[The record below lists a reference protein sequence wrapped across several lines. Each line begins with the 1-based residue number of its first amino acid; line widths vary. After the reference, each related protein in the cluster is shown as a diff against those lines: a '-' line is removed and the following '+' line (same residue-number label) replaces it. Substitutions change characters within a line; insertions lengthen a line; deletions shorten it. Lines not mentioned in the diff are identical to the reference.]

1 MSAYYNERDPFAAN
15 WLRRLID
22 AGAIAPGF
30 VDERD
35 IRDVAPDDLS
45 GFGQCHFFAGI
56 GGWSLAL
63 RLAGWP
69 DDRPVWTGS
78 CPCQPFSAAGA
89 GAGFDD
95 ERHLWP
101 FWHHLVRFRRP
112 AIVFGEQ
119 VASPLGLGWYD
130 LVHSDLEGEGY
141 AIGGSDLCSASVGAA
156 DIRQRLYWVAH
167 TDGTIGGQGYA
178 ADGIGDRRGL
188 AQPRAGFGGGGGAG
202 CLADA
207 EHDRCQGGGETWTW
221 AGSTLPPRAVGF
233 MADTDGVNGPQIGE
247 SNDSVH
253 EQRSSIGRREQ
264 QSAWPGAGSRVGGG
278 PDCTRSGEVRPA
290 ENLAGMAWAGAADS
304 FWSDADWL
312 LCRDGKWRP
321 VEPGS
326 FPLAD
331 GVSARVGLLRGYGN
345 AINPWVAREFI
356 AAFMDYA
363 NDIRGQGGAP

>member
-22 AGAIAPGF
+22 AGAIAPGT

-112 AIVFGEQ
+112 AIIFGEQ

-130 LVHSDLEGEGY
+130 LVHSDMEGEGY
-141 AIGGSDLCSASVGAA
+141 ALGGSDLCSAGVGAA

-167 TDGTIGGQGYA
+167 TDGAISGQGHT
-178 ADGIGDRRGL
+178 ADGIGDRPGL
-188 AQPRAGFGGGGGAG
+188 AQPRAGFGGVGR
-202 CLADA
+202 LADA
-207 EHDRCQGGGETWTW
+207 DRGECHRITGGEGGRRDRAQGGRQQGDCVAECSSE
-221 AGSTLPPRAVGF
+221 AGVA
-233 MADTDGVNGPQIGE
+233 ADTDVAVAGEGRPQRGGE
-247 SNDSVH
+247 FRWIERHSGH
-253 EQRSSIGRREQ
+253 L
-264 QSAWPGAGSRVGGG
+264 PGHAGS
-278 PDCTRSGEVRPA
+278 
-290 ENLAGMAWAGAADS
+290 AGAADS